1 MRFRRIFVLFLVLT
15 FLLPSVLTARPT
27 SATSAITYTVQPVAI
42 APLLDKDLNPYV
54 LETGQYYWPYPVGQF
69 FDVQIHLVGATVGN
83 LVAGVGAVEVHLNL
97 SEVTSPYVNITGF
110 TDMLGQPDG
119 VLVGPQN
126 SLLYDKQAGF
136 YDNEDNFATFSGDL
150 PFPNATQYIVS
161 ANSTN
166 GPWNATDGLVA
177 IIHCRII
184 GMPNTFISQPDFI
197 AFIPITFRTVV
208 GGNGD
213 QASVDVVQGTLHI
226 DAATLG
232 PPSQGVF
239 VTPPLFT
246 GAASLG
252 SSFNFSVWANIGPFW
267 DVAGFDITMSWNNTL
282 INLVNVFEGGYL
294 KEGGAATMGW
304 SNATEGSVEV
314 NYTKLTDPIPSYAI
328 DSLFIMEFNVT
339 YISDVY
345 PTPNCTISQDS
356 TNILLEPHP
365 ERPYAPWLGSN
376 STVLMPHDF
385 FALNYIANA
394 TYLSPGLP
402 WHDIGII
409 NMGSRTTFGTGYIL
423 DISVE
428 GINDGNFT
436 ESFNLT
442 VCVNSVPLGVH
453 QISLNASE
461 QATDVFGWNT
471 TGLAYGN
478 YNLTTY
484 AQPVQNETYASNN
497 NFTVVVQVTI
507 PGDISG
513 DFQVSLADLVLLA
526 NAYGSRL
533 GDVKWSPNA
542 DVNGDGKVSLADLVI
557 LANHYG
563 QHYP

>member
-1 MRFRRIFVLFLVLT
+1 
-15 FLLPSVLTARPT
+15 
-27 SATSAITYTVQPVAI
+27 
-42 APLLDKDLNPYV
+42 
-54 LETGQYYWPYPVGQF
+54 
-69 FDVQIHLVGATVGN
+69 
-83 LVAGVGAVEVHLNL
+83 
-97 SEVTSPYVNITGF
+97 
-110 TDMLGQPDG
+110 
-119 VLVGPQN
+119 
-126 SLLYDKQAGF
+126 
-136 YDNEDNFATFSGDL
+136 
-150 PFPNATQYIVS
+150 
-161 ANSTN
+161 
-166 GPWNATDGLVA
+166 
-177 IIHCRII
+177 
-184 GMPNTFISQPDFI
+184 
-197 AFIPITFRTVV
+197 
-208 GGNGD
+208 
-213 QASVDVVQGTLHI
+213 
-226 DAATLG
+226 
-232 PPSQGVF
+232 
-239 VTPPLFT
+239 
-246 GAASLG
+246 
-252 SSFNFSVWANIGPFW
+252 
-267 DVAGFDITMSWNNTL
+267 
-282 INLVNVFEGGYL
+282 
-294 KEGGAATMGW
+294 
-304 SNATEGSVEV
+304 
-314 NYTKLTDPIPSYAI
+314 
-328 DSLFIMEFNVT
+328 
-339 YISDVY
+339 
-345 PTPNCTISQDS
+345 
-356 TNILLEPHP
+356 
-365 ERPYAPWLGSN
+365 
-376 STVLMPHDF
+376 MPHDF